1 MLIREVVGRSH
12 GHNWNY
18 MSHSGEPCP
27 FLLHYHP
34 EFELTLTRH
43 SRGTR
48 YIGSDIEGFGELD
61 LALVGA
67 NCAHTWD
74 TAQEAK
80 GVHALVQVVFF
91 TYDWLQTLE
100 AQGLPELH
108 AVNRWIAS
116 VRQGVVFSQ
125 ELIAQLLPLFDALES
140 AHGLERLAVLL
151 QIVNALPNDA
161 QARHVGAFGAL
172 PAGAGNDR
180 RIEAALAYLQ
190 QHYCNSVR
198 LEDIAAAAA
207 TSSSTLKR
215 VFQDRLAMS
224 VTDVLIQL
232 RIGHA
237 SHLLVSTDW
246 PVNRVASESG
256 FANLGHFFRQ
266 FAAQKG
272 CTPAQFRRRQHPSAT
287 LASRAAAAGDSHE
300 LPASVRRAP

>member
-18 MSHSGEPCP
+18 MSHCGEACP

-34 EFELTLTRH
+34 EFELTLTRY

-48 YIGSDIEGFGELD
+48 YIGSDVQAFGELD

-74 TAQEAK
+74 SAEEAK
-80 GVHALVQVVFF
+80 GVRTQVQVVFF
-91 TYDWLQTLE
+91 THDWLQTLE

-108 AVNRWIAS
+108 AVNQWIAA
-116 VRQGVVFSQ
+116 VRQGVVFSPR
-125 ELIAQLLPLFDALES
+125 LMAQVLPLFDRLEV
-140 AHGLERLAVLL
+140 AHGLDRLVVLL
-151 QIVNALPNDA
+151 QIINALPNDE
-161 QARHVGAFGAL
+161 QARHLGAFGAL
-172 PAGAGNDR
+172 PVGAGNDR
-180 RIEAALAYLQ
+180 RVEAALAHLQ
-190 QHYCNSVR
+190 QHYRSGVR
-198 LEDIAAAAA
+198 LEDIAAAAV

-215 VFQDRLAMS
+215 LFQDHLAMS

-237 SHLLVSTDW
+237 CHLLVSTDW
-246 PVNRVASESG
+246 PINRVANESG

-266 FAAQKG
+266 FAAQKD
-272 CTPAQFRRRQHPSAT
+272 CTPAQFRRRQANGHDISGH
-287 LASRAAAAGDSHE
+287 SG
-300 LPASVRRAP
+300 